1 MIRWK
6 SWIASSFWTV
16 WRRRFAVALFGLLVG
31 TSGVAQTEVTFW
43 HSMDSAVETVDALVE
58 AFNASQ
64 DEVRVDARFIGSY
77 AEAQTRLLAAYG
89 SADEPVLFQAEI
101 AFFPRLVAEGAVQPL
116 TSLTNGLPADVVN
129 DFVPGLWAYGELD
142 GERYGLPWNS
152 STPVM
157 YWNVDALRRAGV
169 EPPTTW
175 EAFEATVDALTSR
188 QAQGFV
194 FVGDSWLFE
203 MMVLSL
209 GGRLVDENGV
219 PTLDSAEALR
229 ALTLLDELEA
239 RGSLAF
245 FGANESTPAIL
256 GFVRT
261 RSLMAFASIANWPD
275 IRRFS
280 VAFDVT
286 AGPVPM
292 APGGAVPLGGAQLVV
307 MGNATAEERDAAFA
321 FWSWLAEPEQLA
333 TWVEG
338 SYYIPV
344 RHSVVPLLDAFYAE
358 DPGRAAA
365 LSQLELAIPR
375 PRIPEFDAMRGILDE
390 MMERVLRGRT
400 SPEEALA
407 EAQRQALAEVN
418 R

>member
-1 MIRWK
+1 MPNPFRVPNVRTLTL
-6 SWIASSFWTV
+6 SLCLLLGVSSQGF
-16 WRRRFAVALFGLLVG
+16 
-31 TSGVAQTEVTFW
+31 AQTEITFW
-43 HSMDSAVETVDALVE
+43 HSMDSALETVDALV
-58 AFNASQ
+58 ARFNASQ
-64 DEVRVDARFIGSY
+64 DEVRVDARFVGAY
-77 AEAQTRLLAAYG
+77 AEGQTRLLGAFG
-89 SADEPVLFQAEI
+89 SPDEPVLFQAEI
-101 AFFPRLVAEGAVQPL
+101 GFFPRLVAEGATQDL
-116 TSLTNGLPADVVN
+116 RDLERQLPAELVE
-129 DFVPGLWAYGELD
+129 DFVPGLWAYGDID
-142 GERYGLPWNS
+142 GGRHGLPWGS

-157 YWNVDALRRAGV
+157 YWNVDALRRAGL

-175 EAFEATVDALTSR
+175 EEFEATVDALTSR
-188 QAQGFV
+188 QSQGVV

-209 GGRLVDENGV
+209 GGRLVDDDGV
-219 PTLDSAEALR
+219 PTLDTPEALQ

-245 FGANESTPAIL
+245 FGASESTPAIL

-292 APGGAVPLGGAQLVV
+292 APGGVIPLGGAQLVV
-307 MGNATAEERDAAFA
+307 MKNASDEEREAAFT
-321 FWSWLAEPEQLA
+321 FWRWLMEPEQV
-333 TWVEG
+333 TEWVEG

-344 RHSVVPLLDAFYAE
+344 RRAAVPLLENFYAE

-365 LSQLELAIPR
+365 LEQYDMAIPR
-375 PRIPEFDAMRGILDE
+375 PRIPEFDAIRGILDQ

-400 SPEEALA
+400 SPGDALA
-407 EAQRQALAEVN
+407 DAQAQALAEVN